1 MPDTFR
7 TEALGHDRPEVAP
20 STPPL
25 AGAAKAVAAAA
36 RGGSEHRCADAGTAS
51 SLALGNAGKDPLAI
65 LVHELR
71 SHIAPIKNASE
82 LLRRATITPAAA
94 LQAAAIIERQVDG
107 MTRLMDELLPVATS
121 KGLAPKLRCAET
133 AVQVLVERSVEII
146 EPLVSARRQ
155 TLLIHLPAE
164 PIRVAADEMWLTQA
178 LQNIIGNAAKYT
190 DPGGKI
196 EVDVERDAV
205 DVVISVRDTGI
216 GLAPDQLAAVFDL
229 YAQVAQPATRPA
241 VGGLGVGLNVAASV
255 VEAHGGSICARS
267 EGLGHGTTFVIRL
280 PCAA

>member
-1 MPDTFR
+1 MPDTFHS
-7 TEALGHDRPEVAP
+7 EVSVHARPEVATSMP
-20 STPPL
+20 EL
-25 AGAAKAVAAAA
+25 AAAKHAAGAGGNAEHQPVLRDAASAL
-36 RGGSEHRCADAGTAS
+36 
-51 SLALGNAGKDPLAI
+51 LALGDANKDPLAI

-82 LLRRATITPAAA
+82 LLRRPTITPAAA
-94 LQAAAIIERQVDG
+94 MHAAAIIERQLEG
-107 MTRLMDELLPVATS
+107 MTRLVDELLPAATS
-121 KGLAPKLRCAET
+121 KGLRPKLRCAET
-133 AVQVLVERSVEII
+133 AVQVVVERTLEIV

-155 TLLIHLPAE
+155 TLLLHLPEE
-164 PIRVAADEMWLTQA
+164 PIRIAGDEMWLTQA
-178 LQNIIGNAAKYT
+178 LQNVIGNAAKYT

-216 GLAPDQLAAVFDL
+216 GLAPHQLAAVFDL

-255 VEAHGGSICARS
+255 VEAHGGSIRATS